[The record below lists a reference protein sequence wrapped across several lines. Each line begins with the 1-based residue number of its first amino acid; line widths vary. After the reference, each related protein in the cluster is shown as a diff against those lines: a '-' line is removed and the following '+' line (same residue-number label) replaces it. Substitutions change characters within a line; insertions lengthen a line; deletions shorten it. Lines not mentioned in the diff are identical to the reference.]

1 MRYFSMSLG
10 FYWGRIGCLAM
21 AIEVRS
27 FSAKYGIS
35 VLLPD
40 LDSLVVPSPLEI
52 LPLRLFL
59 TLLHLCQL

>member
-1 MRYFSMSLG
+1 MSLG
-10 FYWGRIGCLAM
+10 LCWGRIGCLAM
-21 AIEVRS
+21 ATEVRS
-27 FSAKYGIS
+27 FGAKYGIS

-59 TLLHLCQL
+59 TLLHSCQL